1 MRYETGCRM
10 IEESQVA
17 VLVSEAKAG
26 RLQAFNML
34 VEEYQSPIYNLAYR
48 MLSIMDTAA
57 AEDIAQDT
65 FVAAYRKLHQFKEG
79 NFRAWLM
86 KIAANFC
93 RDYMRSAQVRRNVS
107 LEALVEQPSFVV
119 ASNGTSPEDFTL
131 RRELAEVLQATLMT
145 LPEDQRLAVVL
156 VDVQEFSYEESAKIM
171 GIPVGTVKS
180 RLSRGRLA
188 LRDRLLSQREL
199 LPVEFRL
206 R

>member
-1 MRYETGCRM
+1 M
-10 IEESQVA
+10 IEETQIA

-26 RLQAFNML
+26 RLSAFNTL
-34 VEEYQSPIYNLAYR
+34 VEEYQTPIYNLAYR
-48 MLSIMDTAA
+48 MLTDTAV
-57 AEDIAQDT
+57 AEDVAQDT

-86 KIAANFC
+86 RIAANCC

-107 LEALVEQPSFVV
+107 LEALVEQPSFVLT
-119 ASNGTSPEDFTL
+119 SNGASPEDFAL
-131 RRELAEVLQATLMT
+131 RRELAQVLQSTLAT

-156 VDVQEFSYEESAKIM
+156 VDVQEFSYEESAQIM

-188 LRDRLLSQREL
+188 LRERLSSETEL
-199 LPVEFRL
+199 LPTEFRL

>member
-1 MRYETGCRM
+1 M

-17 VLVSEAKAG
+17 LLVSEAKAG
-26 RLQAFNML
+26 RLQAFNTL

-48 MLSIMDTAA
+48 MLTDTAA

-65 FVAAYRKLHQFKEG
+65 FVTAYRKLHQFKGG

-86 KIAANFC
+86 RIAANFC

-119 ASNGTSPEDFTL
+119 VSNGTSPEDFTL
-131 RRELAEVLQATLMT
+131 RRELAEVLQATLTT

-199 LPVEFRL
+199 LPAEFRL

>member
-1 MRYETGCRM
+1 M